1 MSLAPPNRTNRP
13 KEELDMKKIL
23 IVAALALTLAPSTAR
38 ADWLFTP
45 YAGGVFGGLA
55 SGNASFGASLGWMGD
70 GVFGFE
76 ADLGFNLSNNLFN
89 TEDSELLGVD
99 KDFLEARVT
108 TFMGNAV
115 LGYPIGGTDG
125 NFSPYIV
132 GGIGWF
138 RTNVRPDESL
148 FEEIESTT
156 NQFGSNLGGGVI
168 GYVNDSWGLRGDVRW
183 FYSFDRP
190 ELDFDLLDVGVVN
203 RVDVPTVDL
212 IDIDMDRHFWRATGG
227 VTFRW

>member
-1 MSLAPPNRTNRP
+1 
-13 KEELDMKKIL
+13 MKKIL

-45 YAGGVFGGLA
+45 YVGGVFGGLA
-55 SGNASFGASLGWMGD
+55 SGNVSAGGSLGWMGD

-76 ADLGFNLSNNLFN
+76 ADLGFNAKNNLFN
-89 TEDSELLGVD
+89 TADSDLLGLD
-99 KDFLEARVT
+99 KDFLEGSVT
-108 TFMGNAV
+108 TLMGNAIV
-115 LGYPIGGTDG
+115 GYPFGGSNG
-125 NFSPYIV
+125 NFAPYVV

-138 RTNVRPDESL
+138 RIRTDVNDAL
-148 FEEIESTT
+148 FENIDATSNE
-156 NQFGSNLGGGVI
+156 FGMDLGGGAMAF
-168 GYVNDSWGLRGDVRW
+168 VNDSWGFRGDVRW

-190 ELDFDLLDVGVVN
+190 DLGFDLLDVGVVN

-212 IDIDMDRHFWRATGG
+212 IDINIDRHFWRATGG

>member
-1 MSLAPPNRTNRP
+1 MVRAWGMSLAPPNRTKRP

-55 SGNASFGASLGWMGD
+55 SGNASFGGSLAWMGD
-70 GVFGFE
+70 GIFGVE
-76 ADLGFNLSNNLFN
+76 GDLGFNLSNNLFD
-89 TEDSELLGVD
+89 TADSELLGVD

-108 TFMGNAV
+108 TLMGNAIF
-115 LGYPIGGTDG
+115 GYPFGGTNG
-125 NFSPYIV
+125 NFAPFFV

-148 FEEIESTT
+148 FEDIESST
-156 NQFGSNLGGGVI
+156 NQFGMDLGAGAFGM
-168 GYVNDSWGLRGDVRW
+168 VNDNW
-183 FYSFDRP
+183 
-190 ELDFDLLDVGVVN
+190 
-203 RVDVPTVDL
+203 
-212 IDIDMDRHFWRATGG
+212 
-227 VTFRW
+227 